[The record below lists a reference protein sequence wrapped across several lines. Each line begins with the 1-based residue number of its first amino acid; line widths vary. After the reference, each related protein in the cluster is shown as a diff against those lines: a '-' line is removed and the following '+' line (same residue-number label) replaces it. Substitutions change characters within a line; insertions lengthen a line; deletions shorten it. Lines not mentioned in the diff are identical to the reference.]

1 MRNTPVVP
9 RNDRWVLYHEGR
21 PNANRGTM
29 VPYGG
34 ANLTERLH
42 DFMEAVHDHT
52 NDREVVPAGGAPRPS
67 HALSPVAMDIP
78 QYRPSR
84 WSEWV
89 DNVKR
94 ALLLCCCRGD
104 DADSWDYEIAMK
116 RNTRREMMTTL
127 HPENG
132 RTVAAQVVADVN
144 RLNAEEVHHIP
155 RLVVEV
161 VVALR
166 CKLGMGAQDRRVP
179 GNVSVVRAEAAK
191 MMRDWNVR
199 SKDAAAH
206 LVEIER
212 CFFEDDTHSRVT
224 TWRARI
230 AKESRFFKWVIGE
243 NSPVGFDY

>member
-1 MRNTPVVP
+1 
-9 RNDRWVLYHEGR
+9 
-21 PNANRGTM
+21 
-29 VPYGG
+29 
-34 ANLTERLH
+34 
-42 DFMEAVHDHT
+42 
-52 NDREVVPAGGAPRPS
+52 
-67 HALSPVAMDIP
+67 
-78 QYRPSR
+78 
-84 WSEWV
+84 
-89 DNVKR
+89 
-94 ALLLCCCRGD
+94 
-104 DADSWDYEIAMK
+104 
-116 RNTRREMMTTL
+116 MTTL
-127 HPENG
+127 HPEEG

-144 RLNAEEVHHIP
+144 RLNAKEVHHIP

-166 CKLGMGAQDRRVP
+166 CKLGMGAQDRKVP